1 MKREVD
7 VNVLVRT
14 YHKKISELINQNILL
29 ESKLESIT
37 QDHIQLQK
45 VVQDLQ
51 KEQKD
56 GVD

>member
-1 MKREVD
+1 MNSEVD

-37 QDHIQLQK
+37 QDYVQLQK
-45 VVQDLQ
+45 VVQDQQ